1 MLERWGRFVHR
12 FRWPVL
18 VLTLLATVGASIW
31 GPGVFGAVDN
41 AGGFNVPG
49 SESDEAAEIIE
60 EEIDD
65 IRADVVVLYE
75 SDDLTVD
82 ETEYR
87 EAVDRVL
94 DGLPS
99 GLVESSETYWSLTEQ
114 ALVEFEQVPG
124 FEEEG
129 APGSEE
135 DAAPGEEPDPFQG
148 LVNDERTSTYAV
160 LQIVGEDTQ
169 TRVNNFEEVAD
180 ELREADGLSASVG
193 GQTAT
198 EATISH
204 QTEAD
209 VTTAEMIS
217 LPLLMLLLLF
227 VFGTF
232 TSALLPMAAAGMSTV
247 GSFAVLLGLTYITD
261 ISIFAITIATI
272 LALVLAVDYG
282 LILVSRYREELRRG
296 RRDADAVAATMATAG
311 STVLVSGVIV
321 AVSLS
326 GLLLFPQMFLRSMG
340 FGGIATVVVAMLSAL
355 TTLPALLAI
364 LGTRV
369 NSLKIRKMS
378 AAPRGNGTEGIW
390 GTIAH
395 SVMRRP
401 VVYLV
406 ACLGAMLA
414 LSVPILRLEPGGV
427 DERVLPEGTEVRE
440 VAAAL
445 EADFPPNA
453 TSPIDVVV
461 VGGTSEGDLA
471 DYVDRIADVSGI
483 DEAGVVGAEGDFHQ
497 LRLDYELDWQSSEAR
512 DLVAEV
518 RSVEVPDGTDVLV
531 GGSSADLVDQF
542 EAMLETLPWA
552 ALLVGVTVFI
562 MLFLSFGSIVM
573 PLKAML
579 MNLLSVSVAFGALVW
594 IFQEGNL
601 AGTLGFTPTGTL
613 DPSSLVLI
621 FAILFGLSMDY
632 EVFMLSR
639 VREQYDLTG
648 DNKRSVA
655 MGLQKTGGLVT
666 AAALLLLVVVGSF
679 SFSGITFIQMI
690 GIGMIIAITVDVVV
704 IRTLLVPATM
714 QVMGNANWWA
724 PGPLARLYRSY
735 GIREH
740 DGEVKESG
748 PEQELVRT

>member
-1 MLERWGRFVHR
+1 MERWGRFVHR

-18 VLTLLATVGASIW
+18 IVTLLATVGASFW

-60 EEIDD
+60 EEIDG

-75 SDDLTVD
+75 SDGLKVD
-82 ETEYR
+82 EPEYR

-94 DGLPS
+94 DDLPS
-99 GLVESSETYWSLTEQ
+99 GLVDGSETYWSLTEQ
-114 ALVEFEQVPG
+114 AFAEFAP
-124 FEEEG
+124 
-129 APGSEE
+129 APGSE
-135 DAAPGEEPDPFQG
+135 GEEAVPEGASDPFQN
-148 LVNDERTSTYAV
+148 LVNDDRTSTYAV

-169 TRVNNFEEVAD
+169 ERVNNFEEVAD

-198 EATISH
+198 ESAISH
-204 QTEAD
+204 QTEVD

-232 TSALLPMAAAGMSTV
+232 NSALLPLAVGGMSTV
-247 GSFAVLLGLTYITD
+247 GSFAVLLGLTYVTD

-296 RRDADAVAATMATAG
+296 RRDADALAATMATAG

-321 AVSLS
+321 AAALS

-340 FGGIATVVVAMLSAL
+340 FGGIATVLVALLSAL

-364 LGTRV
+364 FGTRV
-369 NSLKIRKMS
+369 NSLRVRRMS
-378 AAPRGNGTEGIW
+378 AAPRNGGSEGMW

-406 ACLGAMLA
+406 ACLGVMLA
-414 LSVPILRLEPGGV
+414 LSVPILRMEPGGV

-440 VAAAL
+440 VAETV

-453 TSPIDVVV
+453 TSPIDAVV
-461 VGGTSEGDLA
+461 VGDVSEGELA
-471 DYVDRIADVSGI
+471 DYIDRLDGVPGIEEADI
-483 DEAGVVGAEGDFHQ
+483 VGSEDDFHQ

-512 DLVAEV
+512 ELVAEV
-518 RSVEVPDGTDVLV
+518 RAVEVPAGAGVLV
-531 GGSSADLVDQF
+531 GGASADLVDQF
-542 EAMLETLPWA
+542 DAMVDTLPWA
-552 ALLVGVTVFI
+552 GLLVGAAVFI

-573 PLKAML
+573 PLKAIL

-601 AGTLGFTPTGTL
+601 AGPLGFTPTGTL

-639 VREQYDLTG
+639 VREQYDRTG

-655 MGLQKTGGLVT
+655 TGLQKTGGLVT
-666 AAALLLLVVVGSF
+666 AAAALLLVVVGAF

-690 GIGMIIAITVDVVV
+690 GIGMIIAITIDVVV

-714 QVMGNANWWA
+714 QVMGHANWWA

-735 GIREH
+735 GIREN
-740 DGEVKESG
+740 DGQVTEPG
-748 PEQELVRT
+748 TEQELVRT